1 MDTDVVISGAG
12 PTGLLLGT
20 ELALAGVRVRVLE
33 RQERRHDQSRALTL
47 HPRSVEILDLRG
59 IADRFLALGRTVP
72 SWHFAGL
79 SKQLDFSAFDT
90 RHGYTLF
97 LEQVHTER
105 LLEERARELGVE
117 VSYGHEVV
125 SLTQDENGV
134 DVAVAGPGG
143 EFHLRAAYLVGC
155 DGGRSKVRES
165 AGIGFPGTDG
175 TMSAMLGDFAVVD
188 ADAIAA
194 AGKSPVLVVPL
205 TDGLTRFVLTD
216 PERMRVPAT
225 EPVTFEE
232 FRDTLIRLTGTS
244 FGIAEPKWL
253 SRFGNATRLA
263 ENYRAGRVFL
273 AGDAAHVHFPAAGQG
288 LNTGLQ
294 DAMNLGWKL
303 AAELNGWAPPA
314 LLDTYHSE
322 RSPVGRLVT
331 DNTQA
336 QTLLLE
342 LTLVPDYRGPVTA
355 LREMLDS
362 LLEIPQ
368 VNARLA
374 GQVSALTTSYPSP
387 GGDPLVGTR
396 MPDLPLVSPPGSRIS
411 ELLHTGEFCYV
422 DFTGDG
428 TAQVSTGWKDRIAVA
443 TGDRGTWN
451 QGIDEV
457 LVRPDG
463 HIAWVRRET
472 DPPDATIRRTGI
484 TAWAGTP
491 ERTAVGR

>member
-12 PTGLLLGT
+12 PTGLLLAT

-33 RQERRHDQSRALTL
+33 RQERRHQQSRALTL
-47 HPRSVEILDLRG
+47 HPRSIEILDLRG
-59 IADRFLALGRTVP
+59 IAERFLTLGHTVP
-72 SWHFAGL
+72 GWHFAGL
-79 SKQLDFSAFDT
+79 PKHLDFSALDT

-97 LEQVHTER
+97 LEQARTER

-125 SLTQDENGV
+125 SLAQDDDGV
-134 DVAVAGPGG
+134 TVAGTSPGG
-143 EFHLRAAYLVGC
+143 EFHLRAAYVVGC
-155 DGGRSKVRES
+155 DGGRSKVREC

-175 TMSAMLGDFAVVD
+175 TMSAMLGDFAV
-188 ADAIAA
+188 ADKEAIAA
-194 AGKSPVLVVPL
+194 AGRTPVLITPL
-205 TDGLTRFVLTD
+205 AGGLTRFVLTD
-216 PERMRVPAT
+216 AERMRVPTT

-232 FRDTLIRLTGTS
+232 FRDTLVRLAGTS

-263 ENYRAGRVFL
+263 EKYRDKRTFL
-273 AGDAAHVHFPAAGQG
+273 AGDAAHIHFPAAGQG

-303 AAELNGWAPPA
+303 AADINGWAPPG

-322 RSPVGRLVT
+322 RFPVGRLVT

-342 LTLVPDYRGPVTA
+342 LTLVPEYSRPVNA
-355 LREMLDS
+355 LRAMMDS
-362 LLEIPQ
+362 LLEIPD
-368 VNARLA
+368 VNIRLA
-374 GQVSALTTSYPSP
+374 GQVSALATSYPSP
-387 GGDPLVGTR
+387 GEDPLVGTR
-396 MPDLPLVSPPGSRIS
+396 MPDITLDSPGLRVSKLMHAGKFGYI
-411 ELLHTGEFCYV
+411 

-428 TAQVSTGWKDRIAVA
+428 AAQVAAGWKSRITVG
-443 TGDRGTWN
+443 TCGDRSWA
-451 QGIDEV
+451 DDVSEV

-463 HIAWVRRET
+463 HIAWVRRENS
-472 DPPDATIRRTGI
+472 PPDATTRQARLS
-484 TAWAGTP
+484 AWAGTP
-491 ERTAVGR
+491 ARTAVRR